1 MAHGEDGAGMT
12 WLPIETAPKDGTRV
26 LLLAPRRG
34 IDAYV
39 VVGYWCVLTRT
50 EGWAT
55 HEYVDQDRALGWQPL
70 PSTDLSAPSPVVEA
84 LDRAWRTRCED
95 YEPWPDGEGDRSSAD
110 MTAEHV
116 YELLRDA
123 AIAAIREGGGR

>member
-1 MAHGEDGAGMT
+1 MTDAECLDELLMDVSNQSYDGAVREVAR
-12 WLPIETAPKDGTRV
+12 L
-26 LLLAPRRG
+26 
-34 IDAYV
+34 
-39 VVGYWCVLTRT
+39 
-50 EGWAT
+50 
-55 HEYVDQDRALGWQPL
+55 RAL
-70 PSTDLSAPSPVVEA
+70 DAPSPVVEA

-116 YELLRDA
+116 YDLLRDA